1 MGRQQFALGVAVAVL
16 ACLPLQGLEE
26 REAAVLELLE
36 GQQYLLMLSPEQL
49 TQDQAVAVEII

>member
-1 MGRQQFALGVAVAVL
+1 MGRQQLALGVAVAVL
-16 ACLPLQGLEE
+16 ACLPLQGLEVP
-26 REAAVLELLE
+26 EAAVLELLE